1 MSPDRFHEFPS
12 VVHHTGEPIAGSSSH
27 HLVKP
32 FQALSA
38 QGTSLSRGQGHFLGD
53 VRPKRLDRRE
63 PMRVEVDMTDS
74 IIAAHFLPDH
84 RPSEDSEH
92 ALVIGLL
99 RASSVFRGVT
109 LLWACVGIALSTEH
123 LAQPIFAGALVALMV
138 ITTLLVNLWP
148 SRGAIF
154 DPLSARTVAFELMV
168 GAIVLIGDGLVYEDT
183 RPQSLP
189 WSWPAAGVMVAGIL
203 YGKRAGLLA
212 AAFIGSAS
220 LFAEVVLL
228 ERTGSGVGALSK
240 LALWMLTGGVAGYV
254 VTRLRMA
261 EAQISVIR
269 AREEV
274 SRQLHDGVLQTLAVI
289 QRRSDDNELSALARD
304 QEHDLRAFLSGSAD
318 AATEFEPEVRRL
330 AARHES
336 MFGGRVN
343 VVIAG
348 DVPAL
353 LPEQLDALCGA
364 MGEALTNA
372 GKHGEAE
379 KITIYAE
386 PADEDMMDSPT
397 VFVSINDD
405 GTGFDPEEVEERIGL
420 SRSIRGRMIDAGG
433 RAEISSK
440 PGRGAEVRLW
450 V

>member
-1 MSPDRFHEFPS
+1 
-12 VVHHTGEPIAGSSSH
+12 
-27 HLVKP
+27 
-32 FQALSA
+32 
-38 QGTSLSRGQGHFLGD
+38 
-53 VRPKRLDRRE
+53 
-63 PMRVEVDMTDS
+63 MTDS
-74 IIAAHFLPDH
+74 VIAAHFLPDH
-84 RPSEDSEH
+84 RPSEDSEY

-99 RASSVFRGVT
+99 RALSVFRGVT
-109 LLWACVGIALSTEH
+109 LLWACVGVALSTDH
-123 LAQPIFAGALVALMV
+123 LARPIFAGALLALMV
-138 ITTLLVNLWP
+138 LTTLLVSLWP
-148 SRGAIF
+148 SRGAIL
-154 DPLSARTVAFELMV
+154 DPLSARTVAFELIV
-168 GAIVLIGDGLVYEDT
+168 GAIVLIGDGLVYEST

-203 YGKRAGLLA
+203 YGRRAGLLA
-212 AAFIGSAS
+212 AAFTGITS

-228 ERTGSGVGALSK
+228 ERSGSGVGALSK
-240 LALWMLTGGVAGYV
+240 LGLWMLTGGVAGYV

-274 SRQLHDGVLQTLAVI
+274 TRQLHDGVLQTLAVI
-289 QRRSDDNELSALARD
+289 QRRSDDAELSTLARD
-304 QEHDLRAFLSGSAD
+304 QEHDLRAFLSGSVD
-318 AATEFEPEVRRL
+318 GPTEFEPEVRRL

-336 MFGGRVN
+336 MFGGRVT
-343 VVIAG
+343 VVIAR
-348 DVPAL
+348 DVPTL

-386 PADEDMMDSPT
+386 PAEEDIMDTPT
-397 VFVSINDD
+397 VFVSIKDD
-405 GTGFDPEEVEERIGL
+405 GTGFDPEEAEERIGL
-420 SRSIRGRMIDAGG
+420 SQSIRGRMIDAGG